1 MSVFPLLLIAGLA
14 VVGVLTLAGL
24 IVIVVRSAA
33 REG

>member
-14 VVGVLTLAGL
+14 VLGVLALAGL